1 MDDYNENIGCLF
13 ILLGIC
19 LIIFVIFTISY
30 IRLAR
35 FKNCYDNSFK
45 FHYCEKYKN
54 Y

>member
-1 MDDYNENIGCLF
+1 MDYFNNEGYFF

-19 LIIFVIFTISY
+19 FIIFVIFTISY

-35 FKNCYDNSFK
+35 FKSCYDNDFK

>member
-1 MDDYNENIGCLF
+1 MDNESKEGCFLT
-13 ILLGIC
+13 LLGIC
-19 LIIFVIFTISY
+19 FIIFVIFLVSY